1 MRGVHALVAEVAVHL
16 EDAVHAA
23 DDRALEVDFRGDAQV
38 EVHVERVHVR
48 GERPGGGAPVD
59 DLQHRCLQLDVAA
72 PVEVLADGAVD
83 GGAHADHVAGG
94 GAGDEVEF
102 APADA
107 LVLRQGDLL
116 AVLRGPGLG
125 QGAQRLRGDG
135 PRGVGGGQRGGRG
148 VVGGPRLLG
157 GLGRGR
163 EDRQLAA
170 ARGDDAPVDEEV
182 VPQVHVVLV
191 GGQRVGADGGGGEHH
206 LDLLARAVHEGREA
220 ELAAIAHQDDAPGDA
235 HEVLGLL
242 ARLQMGVPLA
252 DLRYRGGDRQRDGVG
267 GGALLHEAGALLRA
281 DLDLFGGVVR
291 GGVHVL
297 GVCFTHAP
305 IVPGAGAPG
314 RPQPRSAA
322 NRTRFAAHSPV
333 RAAESDQGNAR

>member
-1 MRGVHALVAEVAVHL
+1 MNQLEQLEAHTSFKGEQRIYRHYAETLRRPLEIAVYVPVAMLLKERPCHTTYYLPGIQTNARLVASQSDYQRYANRYDTILVI
-16 EDAVHAA
+16 
-23 DDRALEVDFRGDAQV
+23 
-38 EVHVERVHVR
+38 
-48 GERPGGGAPVD
+48 P
-59 DLQHRCLQLDVAA
+59 DLFH
-72 PVEVLADGAVD
+72 PY
-83 GGAHADHVAGG
+83 
-94 GAGDEVEF
+94 
-102 APADA
+102 
-107 LVLRQGDLL
+107 QGDDNARVGQYTYERDTLDDYLL
-116 AVLRGPGLG
+116 EELPDLLSANL
-125 QGAQRLRGDG
+125 ATT
-135 PRGVGGGQRGGRG
+135 GGRG
-148 VVGGPRLLG
+148 IMGGQSLLG

-170 ARGDDAPVDEEV
+170 ARGDDAPVDEKV

-220 ELAAIAHQDDAPGDA
+220 EFAAIAHQDDAPGDA

-267 GGALLHEAGALLRA
+267 GDALLHEAGALLRA

-314 RPQPRSAA
+314 RPQPCSAA